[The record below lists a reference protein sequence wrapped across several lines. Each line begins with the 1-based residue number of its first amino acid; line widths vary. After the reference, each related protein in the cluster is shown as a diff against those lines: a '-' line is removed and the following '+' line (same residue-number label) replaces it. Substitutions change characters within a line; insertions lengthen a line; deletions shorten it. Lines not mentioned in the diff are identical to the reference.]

1 MSTWDMI
8 HPPKMS
14 PCWLASA
21 GMGTTRSTGSLSSGS
36 VTGSSVTPA
45 GLLDDALQGGA
56 RVNRAGLQRLAE
68 GGRRGDLRQA
78 RRRRDQLRRQLDAA
92 RERCLSGADELLD
105 AAGDER
111 DRA

>member
-1 MSTWDMI
+1 MNTGCLNWNEFTAMVATRPRARRAASTPPAMSTWDMI

-56 RVNRAGLQRLAE
+56 RVDRAGLQRLAQSP
-68 GGRRGDLRQA
+68 RGADLRQA
-78 RRRRDQLRRQLDAA
+78 
-92 RERCLSGADELLD
+92 
-105 AAGDER
+105 
-111 DRA
+111 